1 MQGYCRIF
9 FKRLQVLK
17 GSIVFD
23 ELQKIKDES
32 QKIKLESEALKQKLE
47 NLKNSLKNIGSANN
61 SNVGNVNAGNGNV
74 GNTGDSNPILPPNV
88 PTTQGNNKYLVWN

>member
-17 GSIVFD
+17 GSMVFD

-32 QKIKLESEALKQKLE
+32 QKIKLESEALKQELE
-47 NLKNSLKNIGSANN
+47 NLKNSLKNIGNANN
-61 SNVGNVNAGNGNV
+61 GNVGNGNV